1 MNISKLSIIKSALI
15 AMNAILYQ
23 VLYQFVLGT
32 SKTDDDPI
40 NRFKM
45 INFGIV
51 LLLWAMAISQLRL
64 KGHDEK

>member
-1 MNISKLSIIKSALI
+1 MKLSKLSIIKAVLI
-15 AMNAILYQ
+15 AINTISYQ
-23 VLYQFVLGT
+23 VLCQLVLGT

-51 LLLWAMAISQLRL
+51 LLMLA
-64 KGHDEK
+64 K